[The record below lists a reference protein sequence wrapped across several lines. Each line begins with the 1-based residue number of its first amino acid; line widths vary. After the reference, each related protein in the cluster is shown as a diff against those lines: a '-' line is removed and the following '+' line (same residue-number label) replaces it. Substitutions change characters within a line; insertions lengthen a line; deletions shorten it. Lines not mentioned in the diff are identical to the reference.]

1 MTKFYLILDNY
12 KIDNVCHKS
21 LDSFLTKSILQNGNV
36 SLRLIERQKVQKHSI
51 VLLIWIELNNT
62 RLHWA
67 HDGIHAFPYL
77 IENNLHEDIHARWVE
92 KTQNYDL
99 IKDNFVIFYVN
110 MLEMEIRSWNIF
122 ENAKSNTWRIIA
134 RTFLCVD
141 IALYFHLRL
150 VDVFAVCCECD
161 VVIKKLSLLDVEK
174 ITFRTF
180 DFVANLPSGL
190 KAPNINW
197 E

>member
-21 LDSFLTKSILQNGNV
+21 LDSFLTIAILQNGNV

-62 RLHWA
+62 RLYWT

-77 IENNLHEDIHARWVE
+77 IENKLHEDIHARRVE

-99 IKDNFVIFYVN
+99 IKDNFVIFNVN
-110 MLEMEIRSWNIF
+110 MLEMEIRS
-122 ENAKSNTWRIIA
+122 
-134 RTFLCVD
+134 
-141 IALYFHLRL
+141 
-150 VDVFAVCCECD
+150 
-161 VVIKKLSLLDVEK
+161 
-174 ITFRTF
+174 
-180 DFVANLPSGL
+180 
-190 KAPNINW
+190 
-197 E
+197 